1 MRVARTSVRVRVYG
15 RVQGVWFRSS
25 MKELAD
31 ELGLDGWVRNVG
43 DGSVE
48 AVIAGDEE
56 KVNKLVE
63 WCRVGPPLAKVEKID
78 VKEIAEPARLEGF
91 HIRR

>member
-1 MRVARTSVRVRVYG
+1 MAQTSVRARVYG

-31 ELGLDGWVRNVG
+31 ELGLDGWVRNVE

-48 AVIAGDEE
+48 DVIAGDEE
-56 KVNKLVE
+56 KVKKLV
-63 WCRVGPPLAKVEKID
+63 
-78 VKEIAEPARLEGF
+78 
-91 HIRR
+91 